1 MIFPAFKGQSR
12 IYWISVY
19 NLRLSYYI
27 IHIERINSGY
37 DMQKPFSGTIPAS
50 DIKL

>member
-1 MIFPAFKGQSR
+1 MIFPALKGQSR

-37 DMQKPFSGTIPAS
+37 DMQKPFSETIPAS